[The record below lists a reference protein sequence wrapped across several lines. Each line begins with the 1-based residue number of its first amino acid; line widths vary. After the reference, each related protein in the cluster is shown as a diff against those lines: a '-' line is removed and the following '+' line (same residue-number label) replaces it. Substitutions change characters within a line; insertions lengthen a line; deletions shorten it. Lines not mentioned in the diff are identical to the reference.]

1 MIFNVDKNEFIK
13 ILQRVQ
19 GIVEKRNTMPI
30 LANVLLESMLGGI
43 NVTATDLEI
52 FIKDRCEA
60 NVKEDGK
67 ITVNAR
73 KIFEIVRQMPK
84 DDIEVST
91 SSDFKVTLKSGKSR
105 FNIVGLSSSEF
116 PAFPAVEEKGLVRI
130 DPEILKDMIDR
141 TSFAVSMDETRY
153 NINGFYMEK
162 KDDSTMFITTDGHR
176 LAIIE
181 KEAEKIPAGT
191 EGVILPRKG
200 VGEIRKILEEKEGA
214 FMLGIT
220 GKSVTMKKDNT
231 IINIRL
237 IEGEFPDYKQVVPKG
252 NNKTLVAD
260 KLILLESLKRVSI
273 LSSDKVKGVKFT
285 LTKNKLVL
293 STSSPELGDAREE
306 LDVKYE
312 EDDLEIAF
320 NAKYFID
327 ALEVMEEEKVELKLK
342 DQLSP
347 GIVTPVGVSGYTYVI
362 MPMRL

>member
-1 MIFNVDKNEFIK
+1 
-13 ILQRVQ
+13 LQRVQ

-30 LANVLLESMLGGI
+30 LANVLLESSMGGI
-43 NVTATDLEI
+43 NVIATDLEI

-60 NVKEDGK
+60 NVKEEGK

-84 DDIEVST
+84 EEIEVS
-91 SSDFKVTLKSGKSR
+91 SSNDFKVTLKSGKSR
-105 FNIVGLSSSEF
+105 FNIVGLSASEF
-116 PAFPAVEEKGLVRI
+116 PAFPAVEEENLVRI

-141 TSFAVSMDETRY
+141 TAFAVSMDETRY

-162 KDDSTMFITTDGHR
+162 KENSTMFITTDGHR

-181 KEAEKIPAGT
+181 KDNEKIPAG
-191 EGVILPRKG
+191 EQGVILPRKG
-200 VGEIRKILEEKEGA
+200 VGEIRKLLEEKDSA
-214 FMLGIT
+214 FMLSIT
-220 GKSVTMKKDNT
+220 DKSATMKKDNT

-252 NNKTLVAD
+252 NNKKVTTN
-260 KLILLESLKRVSI
+260 KTILLESLKRVSI
-273 LSSDKVKGVKFT
+273 LSSDKVKGVKFS
-285 LTKNKLVL
+285 LSKNKLVL
-293 STSSPELGDAREE
+293 STSSPELGDATEE
-306 LDVKYE
+306 LEVEYQ

-327 ALEVMEEEKVELKLK
+327 VLEVMEEEKVVLMLK

-347 GIVTPVGVSGYTYVI
+347 GIVTPEGTSGYTYVI

>member
-1 MIFNVDKNEFIK
+1 MNFSIDKNEFIK

-30 LANVLLESMLGGI
+30 LANVLLESTLGGI

-60 NVKEDGK
+60 NVKEEGK

-84 DDIEVST
+84 EEIEVKT
-91 SSDFKVTLKSGKSR
+91 GNDHKVTLKSGKSR
-105 FNIVGLSSSEF
+105 FNIVGLPSTEF
-116 PAFPAVEEKGLVRI
+116 PAFPVVEEEGLTRI
-130 DPEILKDMIDR
+130 DPEVLKDMIDR

-162 KDDSTMFITTDGHR
+162 KENSTMFITTDGHR

-181 KEAEKIPAGT
+181 KDGEKISAGE

-220 GKSVTMKKDNT
+220 SKSATMKKDNT
-231 IINIRL
+231 VINIRL
-237 IEGEFPDYKQVVPKG
+237 IEGEFPDYKQVIPKG
-252 NNKTLVAD
+252 NNKD
-260 KLILLESLKRVSI
+260 LIAERLQLLESLKRVSI

-285 LTKNKLVL
+285 ISNNKLIL
-293 STSSPELGDAREE
+293 STSSPELGDATEE
-306 LDVKYE
+306 IEVEYQDE
-312 EDDLEIAF
+312 ELEIAF
-320 NAKYFID
+320 NAKYFIE
-327 ALEVMEEEKVELKLK
+327 ALDVMEEDKVTLKLK

-347 GIVTPVGVSGYTYVI
+347 GIVTPTGTAGYTYVI